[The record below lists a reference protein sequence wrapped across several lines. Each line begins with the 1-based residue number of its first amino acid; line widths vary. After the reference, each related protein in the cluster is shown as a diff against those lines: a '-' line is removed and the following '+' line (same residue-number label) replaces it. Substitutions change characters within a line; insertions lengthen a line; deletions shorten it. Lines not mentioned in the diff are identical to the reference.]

1 MSAAVRAAFDRF
13 DKNRSGFLDYR
24 ELRNALQHMGYDV
37 STRDAME
44 LLRAYDDHDGKL
56 DVHEFGKLVRDLG
69 AVPRPAGRRHAA
81 AGGGGVPGGA
91 APRAAAAVDRGARAR
106 RAARAAGRD
115 RMQQEGMLTVHL
127 KSASGLKAYDM
138 GGSSDPFVTCKVGD
152 KSRTSHV
159 ERSTLNP
166 KWDEKLHF
174 TGTLQEMIPHGCLLS
189 LYDHDRNTTN
199 ESSASSRSTSRRSR
213 TTTSSSSARSCRRRP
228 DGVLVRWEKTGAASS
243 RRQALRPA
251 DGQGAEGDGQAR
263 LLPAYAAAR
272 RPTLTCPSPTS
283 LLTAEGTP
291 TARPEPPLP
300 ALPPLTQHAPL
311 LLLSGS
317 PPPPTRTSS

>member
-1 MSAAVRAAFDRF
+1 
-13 DKNRSGFLDYR
+13 
-24 ELRNALQHMGYDV
+24 
-37 STRDAME
+37 
-44 LLRAYDDHDGKL
+44 
-56 DVHEFGKLVRDLG
+56 
-69 AVPRPAGRRHAA
+69 
-81 AGGGGVPGGA
+81 
-91 APRAAAAVDRGARAR
+91 
-106 RAARAAGRD
+106 
-115 RMQQEGMLTVHL
+115 MLTVHL

-159 ERSTLNP
+159 ERSTLSP

-199 ESSASSRSTSRRSR
+199 ESLGEFEVDLEAL
-213 TTTSSSSARSCRRRP
+213 AHH
-228 DGVLVRWEKTGAASS
+228 DVLEFREELPTQGRMEFSIRWEKTGAASFEEGKLFVHLQTAKGLKAMD
-243 RRQALRPA
+243 RRAF
-251 DGQGAEGDGQAR
+251 
-263 LLPAYAAAR
+263 LPAAAR

-291 TARPEPPLP
+291 TARPAPPLP
-300 ALPPLTQHAPL
+300 PLPPLTQHAPL